1 MLRVTTASAVRAVCA
16 IKPAARC
23 SPVAIRSYAED
34 AFKRKEKAQEE
45 VFFRQREEQEI
56 KKLRETLAKKE
67 KEAEELRKAK
77 SGNDKSSNGKA

>member
-1 MLRVTTASAVRAVCA
+1 MLRVTAASTVRAVSA
-16 IKPAARC
+16 FKPAARF
-23 SPVAIRSYAED
+23 SPVAIRSYSE
-34 AFKRKEKAQEE
+34 AFKKKEKAQEE

-77 SGNDKSSNGKA
+77 SGNSKPGKA